1 MFSSNCMITGVLCP
15 LPSVN
20 RVGWVIRYVPNGT
33 GSAYVCCTSRPQA
46 QRLPCVPDTPTET
59 TNRVTYPPETIKAL
73 TATVWYIASL
83 PQKAHFI
90 ISSFSSNSILV
101 ASTSIHYIFH
111 EIITRKCSIRIGGQ
125 KTKHTH
131 LSQNTHGKILTE
143 PEGRIDLILEL
154 ESQLKRGSFV
164 VTIYAPTGVGVA
176 VTAEFFPSLMVIH
189 PLRNFLS
196 GTIVLPAS
204 SRTKVSTDNGDI
216 ITGTM
221 HRARTTRFPSVE
233 LDELE

>member
-101 ASTSIHYIFH
+101 ASTSIH
-111 EIITRKCSIRIGGQ
+111 
-125 KTKHTH
+125 
-131 LSQNTHGKILTE
+131 E